1 MPFHHIISYRWKEK
15 KWWRKIPFLLLRS
28 IKDCVFKLFRKWLI
42 LFFRKFPII
51 SHSCYTKWDDFS
63 GFRWLMRWGE
73 TISFCP
79 RGWQGKLIV
88 VHSVRPAD
96 EINFFWFMLSAGRT
110 EWTKS
115 KGDFPPGRRSKQKVV
130 EVIRR
135 ADGKRRSHWNSRFK
149 WQVKK
154 ERRNLWSKKSSLD

>member
-15 KWWRKIPFLLLRS
+15 KWWRKIPVLLLPS
-28 IKDCVFKLFRKWLI
+28 IKDCVFKLFWKWLI

-73 TISFCP
+73 TILLRP
-79 RGWQGKLIV
+79 RSWQGKLIV
-88 VHSVRPAD
+88 VHSVR
-96 EINFFWFMLSAGRT
+96 RT
-110 EWTKS
+110 
-115 KGDFPPGRRSKQKVV
+115 
-130 EVIRR
+130 
-135 ADGKRRSHWNSRFK
+135 DGKRRSHWNSRFK

-154 ERRNLWSKKSSLD
+154 ERRNLWSKKSSLDLKLVTFLSVFNNSRKHYADILARRKGKEPKAELG